1 MLERETHLGNDTL
14 VKLNEGP
21 VTFGSGEVR
30 LSGEVLLP
38 NAGHRM
44 PGAIL
49 CHGFGS
55 SRRAVKAGAQ
65 AIASHG
71 VAVLIFDFRGHGG
84 SDGILDGGIVADVI
98 DAWHFLSQFPS
109 VDEKRIALI
118 GHSMGA
124 MAAIL
129 AAQQLNPRALV
140 ALSCPPEL
148 GGKLAKATSFI
159 LDKLSNKGTTVI
171 NELSSEGALPWPEDA
186 INMLSR
192 LWMHLLGFG
201 LRVDW
206 HSFLEVVTQAKMSTA
221 LGKLRDCATLFVHCE
236 GDNLSPYQSVLELY
250 EKARHPKDLFLAKG
264 GFHSA
269 PLQLRGLRGGWARW
283 AVATLMAD

>member
-1 MLERETHLGNDTL
+1 MTKGEAYIGNDTR

-38 NAGHRM
+38 NAGHSM

-55 SRRAVKAGAQ
+55 SRNAVKAGAR

-71 VAVLIFDFRGHGG
+71 VAVLIFDFRGHGC
-84 SDGILDGGIVADVI
+84 SDGILDGGIVADVV
-98 DAWHFLSQFPS
+98 DAWHFLSQFPC

-148 GGKLAKATSFI
+148 DGKLAKAAMF
-159 LDKLSNKGTTVI
+159 LLEKLSDKGTAI
-171 NELSSEGALPWPEDA
+171 NELPLEGAPLWLTGP
-186 INMLSR
+186 ITVLSH

-206 HSFLEVVTQAKMSTA
+206 QAFVEALTQAKMSTA
-221 LGKLRDCATLFVHCE
+221 LRELKDCATLFVHCE
-236 GDNLSPYQSVLELY
+236 GDSVTPYQPAVELY
-250 EKARHPKDLFLAKG
+250 EKAKQPKDLFLAKG

-269 PLQLRGLRGGWARW
+269 PVQLGALRGGWARW
-283 AVATLMAD
+283 AVATLMGN

>member
-1 MLERETHLGNDTL
+1 MLKGQSYVGDDTL
-14 VKLNEGP
+14 VKLNSGP
-21 VTFGSGEVR
+21 VTFGSGKIR

-38 NAGHRM
+38 NAGHCM

-55 SRRAVKAGAQ
+55 SRRAVKAGAR

-84 SDGILDGGIVADVI
+84 SEGILDGDIVADVV
-98 DAWHFLSQFPS
+98 DAWRFLAQFPC
-109 VDEKRIALI
+109 VDEERIALI

-129 AAQQLNPRALV
+129 AAQQLNPRALI

-148 GGKLAKATSFI
+148 DGKLAKAASFI
-159 LDKLSNKGTTVI
+159 LRKLGNKGAAMT
-171 NELSSEGALPWPEDA
+171 ELPPQGASPQLEGPVSVLW
-186 INMLSR
+186 R

-206 HSFLEVVTQAKMSTA
+206 QGFLEVATQAKMSTA
-221 LGKLRDCATLFVHCE
+221 LQELKNCATLFVHCE
-236 GDNLSPYQSVLELY
+236 GDNLIPYQPVLKLY
-250 EKARHPKDLFLAKG
+250 EKAKQPKELFLAKG

-269 PLQLRGLRGGWARW
+269 PLQLGGLRGGWARW
-283 AVATLMAD
+283 AVTTLMAS